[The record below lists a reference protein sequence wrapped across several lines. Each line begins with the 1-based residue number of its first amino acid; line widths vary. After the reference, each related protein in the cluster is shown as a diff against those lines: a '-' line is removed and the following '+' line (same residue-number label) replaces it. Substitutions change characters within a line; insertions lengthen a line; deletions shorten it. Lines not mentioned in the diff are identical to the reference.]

1 MNMIYIT
8 KGWLISAM
16 IIGAGLFSAC
26 EDGLELGKT
35 ADESHY
41 QGIYENTLT
50 LSDVRTNTQSIL
62 VDLYKN
68 EEHSTY
74 TTDIRIEL
82 KKVLK

>member
-1 MNMIYIT
+1 MIYIT

-50 LSDVRTNTQSIL
+50 LTFTRM
-62 VDLYKN
+62 KN
-68 EEHSTY
+68 
-74 TTDIRIEL
+74 I
-82 KKVLK
+82 VLTPPIYG

>member
-1 MNMIYIT
+1 MIYIT

-50 LSDVRTNTQSIL
+50 LSDVRTNTQ
-62 VDLYKN
+62 
-68 EEHSTY
+68 
-74 TTDIRIEL
+74 
-82 KKVLK
+82 